1 MPQVNEFSPAL
12 RNRRS
17 EMLKTTSRR
26 QRIRWAFL
34 VFLVLSLPF
43 SALSVVNYIRIEAGV
58 FNDGARALIE
68 RSRHIREQ
76 AKSAYEGETLAAL
89 PPNPLNGPFY
99 RFDDRFAEASVLAE
113 PSRPE
118 DSGMFDVV
126 FSFEFN
132 EGEDSGLAAA
142 EGRSDLKLQ
151 EGMLAV
157 QHDVS
162 DYLTN
167 AQPIEIPKDDVGEIV
182 IRARAKKGKHI
193 RLAWSKESTP
203 ANPWEHKLDTPIVAD
218 NSFHTYIIEAKNAL
232 KRGLTTGD

>member
-76 AKSAYEGETLAAL
+76 AKPTYESETLVAL

-99 RFDDRFAEASVLAE
+99 RFDDRFTEASVLAE

-118 DSGMFDVV
+118 DSGMFDRDDRRDDRRLVKKA
-126 FSFEFN
+126 EF
-132 EGEDSGLAAA
+132 
-142 EGRSDLKLQ
+142 
-151 EGMLAV
+151 
-157 QHDVS
+157 
-162 DYLTN
+162 
-167 AQPIEIPKDDVGEIV
+167 
-182 IRARAKKGKHI
+182 
-193 RLAWSKESTP
+193 
-203 ANPWEHKLDTPIVAD
+203 
-218 NSFHTYIIEAKNAL
+218 
-232 KRGLTTGD
+232 GLT